1 VKLIWKKK
9 KKNILN
15 PRFTQTEKVK
25 KRSKSKSVTL
35 QNTQIRAEDKGTLKY
50 IYCFY
55 KYLCRLAATIIQTH
69 HT

>member
-1 VKLIWKKK
+1 M
-9 KKNILN
+9 
-15 PRFTQTEKVK
+15 EKVK
-25 KRSKSKSVTL
+25 KALGYAPSPKSKSVTL

-55 KYLCRLAATIIQTH
+55 KYLSRLAATIIQTH